1 MISSVSDESFMSEDP
16 DRLEVDPSAV
26 CTAPCGRLPKA
37 SRLTNRIVIWGNTE
51 QRLIQWGKT
60 NRASSAVAESAEVLH
75 ENALWHPSR
84 MLSKETAHVCE

>member
-1 MISSVSDESFMSEDP
+1 MISDVPGETFVSENH
-16 DRLEVDPSAV
+16 DRLEADSSAV
-26 CTAPCGRLPKA
+26 CTASCGRLPKA